1 MKLAENEVVVAEFDK
16 GCIVA
21 VTSGLCMGHR
31 WVPNEPIYPKG
42 TKIATGPMPDLD
54 YSSVRAKWGFEN
66 KELQK

>member
-16 GCIVA
+16 GCMVA
-21 VTSGLCMGHR
+21 VTSGPLMGHR

-54 YSSVRAKWGFEN
+54 YNQGGNAWAAG